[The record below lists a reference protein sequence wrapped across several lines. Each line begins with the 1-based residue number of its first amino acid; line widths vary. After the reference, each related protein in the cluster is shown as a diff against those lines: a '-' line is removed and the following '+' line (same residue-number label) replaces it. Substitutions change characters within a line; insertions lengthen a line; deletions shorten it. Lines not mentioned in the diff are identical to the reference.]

1 MKMKDEIERQRE
13 LREMAEYSPNLPTL
27 VGTHRRYTMN
37 KRTWTRRQIGAL
49 FLDVLAGLVGATI
62 TVAAF
67 YILTVFAFTL

>member
-1 MKMKDEIERQRE
+1 
-13 LREMAEYSPNLPTL
+13 MA
-27 VGTHRRYTMN
+27 

-49 FLDVLAGLVGATI
+49 FIDVLAGLVGATI